1 MPKSLLDLLRNS
13 VRRRPQ
19 AEAVVLAER
28 RFSYAQLWSGVENVA
43 ARLRQEGLKPGDR
56 VALLLD
62 ATPEYVAAYYGIL
75 AAGGVVV
82 ALNTAAG
89 AAEITACLRHC
100 EARFVIGDG
109 RCELQQAPAHCQWL
123 DLAKADIWSGK
134 GAPALLPVG
143 PESDSALASIIY
155 TSGTTGAPKGVMLSH
170 RNLVSNVV
178 AVADYLQLTAADRVL
193 HALPFHYSYG
203 NSVLHTHLA
212 VGATVLIEPGLAY
225 PHRVLERMARER
237 TSGFSGVPASFAL
250 LLARVQLDA
259 YPLHSLRYLTQAGG
273 PMAPADIERVRGLL
287 PQTAFFV
294 MYGQTEATARLTY
307 LPPHRVPDKPGSV
320 GVAIADT
327 QIRIVDDHANALP
340 AGQAGHVC
348 ARGPGVMLGYWN
360 DPDATRRVLRD
371 GWLWTGDLGYL
382 DDDGFLYLQGRSS
395 DLIKTGAH
403 RISPREI
410 EEVLLSLDEV
420 GEAVAAGVPDPLLG
434 EVIKVWLV
442 MRPGA
447 SLSARQ
453 VLAHCRHRLPLY
465 KVPRHVVFIDA
476 IPKTASGKVRR
487 NVVVNLDVSEQGEPR
502 NVNANESAVEQGCSG
517 AG

>member
-1 MPKSLLDLLRNS
+1 MPRSLLDLLRS
-13 VRRRPQ
+13 AVGRRPQ
-19 AEAVVLAER
+19 AEAIVLAER
-28 RFSYAQLWSGVENVA
+28 RISYARLWSGIERVA
-43 ARLRQEGLKPGDR
+43 ARLREEGLQPGER
-56 VALLLD
+56 VALLLG
-62 ATPEYVAAYYGIL
+62 ATPEYVAAYYGVL

-89 AAEITACLRHC
+89 MAEITAWLRHC
-100 EARFVIGDG
+100 GARIAVGDG
-109 RCELQQAPAHCQWL
+109 RLEPQQAAGHCQWL
-123 DLAKADIWSGK
+123 NLAETSVWSGQETP
-134 GAPALLPVG
+134 APLPASL
-143 PESDSALASIIY
+143 ESDSSLASIIY

-170 RNLVSNVV
+170 RNLVSNVL
-178 AVADYLQLTAADRVL
+178 AVADYLRLTSADRVL

-237 TSGFSGVPASFAL
+237 ASGFSGVPASFAV
-250 LLARVQLDA
+250 LLARAQLDA

-273 PMAPADIERVRGLL
+273 PMSPADIQRVRGLL
-287 PQTAFFV
+287 PQADFFA

-307 LPPHRVPDKPGSV
+307 LPPQRVLDKPGSA

-327 QIRIVDDHANALP
+327 EIRIVDDEANPLP
-340 AGQAGHVC
+340 AGRAGHVC

-360 DPDATRRVLRD
+360 DPEATRRVLRD
-371 GWLWTGDLGYL
+371 GWLWTGDVGYL
-382 DDDGFLYLQGRSS
+382 DADGFLYLQGRSS
-395 DLIKTGAH
+395 DFIKTGAH

-410 EEVLLSLDEV
+410 EEVLLSLGEV
-420 GEAVAAGVPDPLLG
+420 SEAVAAGVPDPLLG

-465 KVPRHVVFIDA
+465 KVPRQVVFIDA

-487 NVVVNLDVSEQGEPR
+487 NVVVNLDISEQGEPR
-502 NVNANESAVEQGCSG
+502 NVDASEPAVEQGCSG